1 MVARVNEMTI
11 ARRKTRAVKV
21 GPITIG
27 GDAPISI
34 QSMTK
39 TNTTD
44 LEATVRQIRALATAG
59 CEIVRVAVPT
69 IEAAKALPTI
79 RRECNKVPLVAD
91 IHFHPQFAMAAIEA
105 SFDKIRWNPGNIRHP
120 QRVRE
125 VVDRAKERGIPIRIG
140 VNVGSLDPECLPRSG
155 GVPPAYRL
163 AKPGGTGWD
172 ASVLVEAI
180 VQSALKSIR
189 LLEGFGFFDIVVSLK
204 SSDVLQTLAAYRRM
218 AQVCEYPFHL
228 GVTEAG
234 LPEIST
240 VKSSIGIGAL
250 LAEGIGD
257 TIRVSITG
265 NPVEEVTVAQ
275 RILSSL
281 NLRRFE
287 TNVIACPSCGRCE
300 IDVVGIAEQ
309 VKARL
314 VELSKAEPRC
324 LDLTVAVMG
333 CVVNGPG
340 ESEHAD
346 IGLAGGGGVGVIY
359 RKGKQIRRV
368 AEAEMVDA
376 LLDEV
381 KHLLRDQWPSGKVA
395 KGLEH
400 EEAVQSASH
409 LAT

>member
-1 MVARVNEMTI
+1 MI
-11 ARRKTRAVKV
+11 QRRKSRQVRVKD
-21 GPITIG
+21 IIIG
-27 GDAPISI
+27 GDAPVSI

-44 LEATVRQIRALATAG
+44 IEETVRQIRALATAG

-69 IEAAKALPTI
+69 IEAAKALPDI
-79 RRECNKVPLVAD
+79 RREANNVPLVAD
-91 IHFHPQFAMAAIEA
+91 IHFHPQFAIAAIEA
-105 SFDKIRWNPGNIRHP
+105 GFDKIRWNPGNIRNP

-140 VNVGSLDPECLPRSG
+140 VNVGSLDPECE
-155 GVPPAYRL
+155 A
-163 AKPGGTGWD
+163 AHQD
-172 ASVLVEAI
+172 NLVEAI
-180 VQSALKSIR
+180 VQSALKSVR
-189 LLEGFGFFDIVVSLK
+189 LLEDFGFYGIVISLK

-218 AQVCEYPFHL
+218 AKLVDHPFHL

-234 LPEIST
+234 LLEAST
-240 VKSSIGIGAL
+240 VKSAIGIGAL

-265 NPVEEVTVAQ
+265 DPIEEIKVAQ

-281 NLRRFE
+281 ELRRFE

-300 IDVVGIAEQ
+300 IDVVGIAKQ
-309 VKARL
+309 VQERLTALAATEPKAL
-314 VELSKAEPRC
+314 E
-324 LDLTVAVMG
+324 LTVAVMG

-346 IGLAGGGGVGVIY
+346 VGLAGGGGVGVIY

-368 AEAEMVDA
+368 PEAEMVDA
-376 LLDEV
+376 LIEEV
-381 KHLLRDQWPSGKVA
+381 QRV
-395 KGLEH
+395 LEK
-400 EEAVQSASH
+400 EESAVVSE
-409 LAT
+409 

>member
-1 MVARVNEMTI
+1 MSVQ
-11 ARRKTRAVKV
+11 RRKTRAIRV
-21 GPITIG
+21 GPIIIG

-39 TNTTD
+39 TDTTD
-44 LEATVRQIRALATAG
+44 VEATVRQILALATAG

-69 IEAAKALPTI
+69 IEAAKALPDI
-79 RRECNKVPLVAD
+79 RREANKVPLVAD
-91 IHFHPQFAMAAIEA
+91 IHFHPQFALAAIEA
-105 SFDKIRWNPGNIRHP
+105 GFDKIRWNPGNIRNP

-125 VVDRAKERGIPIRIG
+125 VVDRAKAHGIPIRIG
-140 VNVGSLDPECLPRSG
+140 VNVGSLDPECEA
-155 GVPPAYRL
+155 AY
-163 AKPGGTGWD
+163 PGN
-172 ASVLVEAI
+172 LVEAI
-180 VQSALKSIR
+180 VQSALKSVH
-189 LLEGFGFFDIVVSLK
+189 LFEGFGFDDIVLSLK

-218 AQVCEYPFHL
+218 AQLCDYPFHL

-234 LPEIST
+234 LPEVST

-265 NPVEEVTVAQ
+265 DPIEEVNVAQ

-281 NLRRFE
+281 ELRRFE

-300 IDVVGIAEQ
+300 IDVVGIANQ
-309 VKARL
+309 VQARL
-314 VELSKAEPRC
+314 TQLARTEPRC

-346 IGLAGGGGVGVIY
+346 IGLAGGGGMGLIY
-359 RKGKQIRRV
+359 RKGKQLRRV
-368 AEAEMVDA
+368 TESEMVDA
-376 LLDEV
+376 LIDEV
-381 KHLLRDQWPSGKVA
+381 KRLLNSDSLVTSG
-395 KGLEH
+395 
-400 EEAVQSASH
+400 Q
-409 LAT
+409 